1 MPPPSA
7 AVPVAVVTGASSGL
21 GAIFAERLTERG
33 FSLVLAGRDPDRLEQ
48 VRRRVAGSVSAGGRG
63 REVTLVRADLA
74 TGDGVSTL
82 LRELGDRPVDLLVN
96 NAGFG
101 TYGPFDQSEVAREM
115 DVIGVDVAALVR
127 LTRAVLPG
135 MVERGRGGVLNI
147 ASAIAFQPAPYQAT
161 YGAAKAFVLSFSQA
175 LWQETRHRGVTVTA
189 LCPGPTKTGFVDAL
203 SNAAASQTAVY
214 ARLAEPGPVVDA
226 GLRALDRG
234 APVAVPGLRNQ
245 ALAFLPRIAPRR
257 LVTSMSARVLTPKA
271 GQ

>member
-1 MPPPSA
+1 MLFPGSTA
-7 AVPVAVVTGASSGL
+7 PVAIVTGASSGL
-21 GAIFAERLTERG
+21 GAIFAQRLGERG
-33 FSLVLAGRDPDRLEQ
+33 FSLVLAGRDHGRLEQ
-48 VRRRVAGSVSAGGRG
+48 VRHRVIAGTRDCA
-63 REVTLVRADLA
+63 VTLVPADLA
-74 TGDGVSTL
+74 TGEGVLTL

-101 TYGPFDQSEVAREM
+101 TYGPFGQSDTAREM

-135 MVERGRGGVLNI
+135 MIERGRGGVLNV

-175 LWQETRHRGVTVTA
+175 LWQETRLRGVTVTA

-203 SNAAASQTAVY
+203 ASADASHTAVY
-214 ARLAEPGPVVDA
+214 ARLGEPGPVVDA

-234 APVAVPGLRNQ
+234 IPVAIPGLRNR
-245 ALAFLPRIAPRR
+245 ALAFLPRITPRR
-257 LVTSMSARVLTPKA
+257 LLTSVSARILTPKA
-271 GQ
+271 AR